1 MGGEEGI
8 CPRQELLEMLRT
20 GALGGGLREEHLQPS
35 SIDLPLGKE
44 VTRVNGRFL
53 PQGEECI
60 QELLQRRQIY
70 TFQLRPS
77 GILVPRETYIITLDA
92 EIILPEGF
100 AGLFNP
106 KSTTGR
112 GDLDT
117 RVFSQGEPCFDLF
130 KGRGKKTIPY
140 LEATAQSNN
149 TIVAQGLTTTQMR
162 VQYGNSLLSE
172 EELRQNHKR
181 TPFLYDANQKPIPE
195 EKVHFR
201 DHGVEMTLDLECDIP
216 VYRRRKSS
224 STQYDLSAGKSG
236 MKGRI
241 DEFWEPIHPRN
252 GEILLEPGDFYLLA
266 TQESIRFTPMIC
278 GILSPYDVFSSEG
291 RVHIAGF
298 FDPGFGFG
306 NDGTTPPATATL
318 EYRITHQTPFW
329 IRHGQPIC
337 VMQFHRMR
345 APPLDEAGNPAC
357 YGAGPYAKSSN
368 YRLQSRGPQLP
379 KQFL

>member
-1 MGGEEGI
+1 MGGVEGI
-8 CPRQELLEMLRT
+8 CPRQELLAMLRS
-20 GALGGGLREEHLQPS
+20 GVFGGGLTEEHLQPS
-35 SIDLPLGKE
+35 SIDLPLGRD

-53 PQGEECI
+53 PQGEESI

-70 TFQLRPS
+70 SFQLRPT
-77 GILVPRETYIITLDA
+77 GVLVPRETYIIALDA
-92 EIILPEGF
+92 SITLPEGF
-100 AGLFNP
+100 TGLCNP

-117 RVFSQGEPCFDLF
+117 RVFSQGETCFDLF
-130 KGRGKKTIPY
+130 RGRGTTITPY

-149 TIVAQGLTTTQMR
+149 TIVAEGLTTTQLR
-162 VQYGNSLLSE
+162 VQFGNSLLGE
-172 EELRQNHKR
+172 EELRQNHAE
-181 TPFLYDANQKPIPE
+181 TPFLYDKNNNPLPVESIN
-195 EKVHFR
+195 FR

-216 VYRRRKSS
+216 VYRRRRSS
-224 STQYDLSAGKSG
+224 STKYDLSVGKSG

-241 DEFWEPIHPRN
+241 EEFWEPIRAEN
-252 GEILLEPGDFYLLA
+252 GEILLEPGEFYLLA
-266 TQESIRFTPMIC
+266 TQESIRFTPLMC
-278 GILSPYDVFSSEG
+278 GVLSPYDVFSSEG

-318 EYRITHQTPFW
+318 EYRIMHQTPFW

-345 APPLDEAGNPAC
+345 DAPLDDNGEPAC
-357 YGAGPYAKSSN
+357 YGAGRYASTSN
-368 YRLQSRGPQLP
+368 YRIQSRGPQLP